1 MTDNARQQYVAP
13 SIERIP
19 VEGQGV
25 MAGSV
30 TGSGLTDY
38 GPGSDLFTSPT
49 GARSRYG
56 YTTGTVA
63 GSSDFESMINDI
75 LTVGQ

>member
-13 SIERIP
+13 SIEVIP
-19 VEGQGV
+19 MSGGM
-25 MAGSV
+25 MAL

-38 GPGSDLFTSPT
+38 EPATPIFPS
-49 GARSRYG
+49 ARSRYG

-63 GSSDFESMINDI
+63 GSNDLDNMINDI

>member
-1 MTDNARQQYVAP
+1 MTDNVRQQYVAP
-13 SIERIP
+13 SIEVIP

-25 MAGSV
+25 MAVSV
-30 TGSGLTDY
+30 GGSGLTDY
-38 GPGSDLFTSPT
+38 GPATPILPS
-49 GARSRYG
+49 ARSRYG